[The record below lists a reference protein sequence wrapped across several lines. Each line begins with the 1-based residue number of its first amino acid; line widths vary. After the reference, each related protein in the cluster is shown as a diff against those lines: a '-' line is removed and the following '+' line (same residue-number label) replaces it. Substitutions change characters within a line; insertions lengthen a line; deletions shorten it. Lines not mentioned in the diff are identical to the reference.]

1 MVEIDAD
8 KVEVDTEF
16 DHNKEYLTVRTSRN
30 TLEGFDRNKIVKS
43 LIKETGIPKDVA
55 EEIALEVEETIKRL
69 KLKFISAPLIREI
82 VNVKLLERGLEDAR
96 ANYTRLGL
104 PVYDATQII
113 ERGIREN
120 ANLQH
125 NPETIHKLVAD
136 WVMKEYA
143 LLKALPLHLADA
155 HMRGEIHIHD
165 LEYFATRPYCFQ
177 HDLRWFLKNGLKVDG
192 TGENTAVAGPAK
204 NAEVAIL
211 HAAKAL
217 AAAQTNFAGGQGLD
231 FFNVWLA
238 PYMAGKSYKEIK
250 QLAQMFIYEMSVDPE
265 TELLIRRNGR
275 IERVKIGKLVDE
287 WMERR
292 SKEVKVFGR
301 NEVLLID
308 DDLEVLT
315 CDENGV
321 RFARITG
328 MSRHK
333 SDHILEIKTERGIG
347 IKVTGHH
354 SLYVLRNG
362 KLKPVRADELRV
374 GDDIVF
380 AFPDIEVDREFINL
394 YEEFKNKEYAKSFRV
409 TNLAKVIERIGKDEF
424 KKFLGI
430 DSWMLKE
437 ILDGQRTISFENFVR
452 LVEHFKLGLDDI
464 ADVLV
469 TSSTHS
475 KKKYFLPMRLEI
487 TPELLRLVGY
497 VIADGYFNS
506 SDEGMG
512 VGLALGDEE
521 LVEDAKECIRRVF
534 RNEPFVEK
542 GREWNLRFGGK
553 LGVKFFLDVLRIG
566 RYDHERRI
574 PGWMLLLPRE
584 KLKELL
590 SAYFSGDG
598 YATNSTAKLVGC
610 STVSEGLKD
619 DIVFALLRFRILPTV
634 SEHENPSEKIK
645 GVRIKSKRTQYV
657 IRVFDANAFMDIGFC
672 CSIKNE
678 KLLAMACDGS
688 TLFTLRITSIERKE
702 GDFTVYDIEVDDTH
716 RFIGVNRYC
725 AVFSNSQMYVARGG
739 QSLGKDELIYVIEDG
754 KCNVVEIG
762 RFIDDLMEKH
772 SDAIITSGDTEILYL
787 NKEIYTISV
796 NTKTG
801 KSEIKRV
808 YAVSR
813 HKPKGKVYRI
823 VGKDGTS
830 VVVTEDHSLFN
841 YNERGDLIQV
851 KPIEMKHIIR
861 TFDSPFGEE
870 YKLGDCLETGY
881 RRSESPHN
889 TRQNDIPEKLK
900 ISVELCQ
907 FLGLFVA
914 EGSYCTNGIRISTK
928 DESVV
933 EFVKNFVK
941 MLNPN
946 ITVSYRDNSVCFVNK
961 GFYEF
966 MRDIINSGAENK
978 NIPEFILKGDKTIK
992 LAFLGGLISG
1002 DGYVS
1007 KDGRV
1012 QIYTTSKQL
1021 LGQLHILLSSLG
1033 MLYTISKIQKRG
1045 EMVTINGNRTTRNH
1059 DCYVIEVA
1067 KDSVAM
1073 LKPFVISKAKRDRI
1087 KESSVNQIP
1096 FDYKILKD
1104 YLRNLA
1110 RRKPYTD
1117 YAWKSNGRRLK
1128 FKTLNKIAELNP
1140 HLRQLIERL
1149 KRNVPIEIKKIE
1161 EIEYE
1166 GYVYDLSVEDNEN
1179 FITAQGILC
1188 HNTVFSDIDIEYGVP
1203 SVCADLPAVLPGGV
1217 VKDSITYGD
1226 FEEEAIMFAQALTE
1240 VYLEG
1245 DYVGKPFF
1253 FPKPNYKLR
1262 KECFKKEGFDDFMI
1276 LVHKVVAKYGSPYFL
1291 NLLAG
1296 YLPDNVFAQCCRL
1309 VLSPDNTDWEDFK
1322 NGCMRTGSLQVVTI
1336 NLPRI
1341 AYEAN
1346 GNDEK
1351 LFEILEQRMELA
1363 REVIEI
1369 KREIIK
1375 KRMKQ
1380 GSLPFLTQDVNGE
1393 PYYRVDKVVR
1403 SIGFVGLNEMLK
1415 AHIGEELHESKD
1427 AWRFGLEVIKRMMDT
1442 AMEWSIETGQRW
1454 VITQTPAE
1462 SAAHRLALLDLK
1474 EFNGKAIVQGD
1485 VKSGSVYYTN
1495 SSHVR
1500 VSADVPLFE
1509 RLKIEGAFH
1518 PLCNGGMM
1526 AHVWVGESSPNPE
1539 LLWELTKKIATRT
1552 LVGYWAYTKDMTFC
1566 RSCKKLSGG
1575 IKKSC
1580 PFCRSKD
1587 IEWYSR
1593 VTGYYQRVSGWNDGK
1608 VQELFDRKRVNL
1620 G

>member
-1 MVEIDAD
+1 MGE
-8 KVEVDTEF
+8 KVDRKF
-16 DHNKEYLTVRTSRN
+16 LTVRTSRN
-30 TLEGFDRNKIVKS
+30 TLESFDRSKIVES
-43 LIKETGIPKDVA
+43 LVKETGLDRKIAEEVAKDVEDLIRKA
-55 EEIALEVEETIKRL
+55 

-96 ANYTRLGL
+96 RDYTRLGL
-104 PVYDATQII
+104 PVYDTTQII
-113 ERGIREN
+113 EKGIREN

-125 NPETIHKLVAD
+125 NPETIHKHVAD

-165 LEYFATRPYCFQ
+165 LEYFVTRPYCFQ

-238 PYMAGKSYKEIK
+238 PYMAGKTYKEIK
-250 QLAQMFIYEMSVDPE
+250 QLAQMFVYEMSVDPE
-265 TELLIRRNGR
+265 TELMIRRNGK
-275 IERVKIGKLVDE
+275 IERVKIGELVDG
-287 WMERR
+287 WMEKR
-292 SKEVKVFGR
+292 SNDVKVFGR
-301 NEVLLID
+301 NEVLLVD

-328 MSRHK
+328 MSRHR

-362 KLKPVRADELRV
+362 RLKPVRADELRV

-380 AFPDIEVDREFINL
+380 AFPDVEVDREFINL
-394 YEEFKNKEYAKSFRV
+394 YEEFKDKEYAKSFRV
-409 TNLAKVIERIGKDEF
+409 TNLAGVIERIGEEEF
-424 KKFLGI
+424 KEFLGI
-430 DSWMLKE
+430 DSWTLDE
-437 ILDGQRTISFENFVR
+437 ILEGKRTISFENFVR
-452 LVEHFKLGLDDI
+452 LVEHFKLGLDEI
-464 ADVLV
+464 AEVLV

-475 KKKYFLPMRLEI
+475 KKKYYLPMRLEI

-512 VGLALGDEE
+512 VGLALGNEE
-521 LVEDAKECIRRVF
+521 LVEDAKECIRKVF

-598 YATNSTAKLVGC
+598 YATNSTAKFVGC

-634 SEHENPSEKIK
+634 SEYESKSEEIK
-645 GVRIKSKRTQYV
+645 GVKIKSKRKQYV
-657 IRVFDANAFMDIGFC
+657 VRVFNANAFMNVGFR
-672 CSIKNE
+672 CSAKNE
-678 KLLAMACDGS
+678 KLLAMAYDGS
-688 TLFTLRITSIERKE
+688 TLFTLRITSIERRD
-702 GDFTVYDIEVDDTH
+702 GDYTVYDIEVDDTH

-739 QSLGKDELIYVIEDG
+739 Q
-754 KCNVVEIG
+754 
-762 RFIDDLMEKH
+762 
-772 SDAIITSGDTEILYL
+772 
-787 NKEIYTISV
+787 
-796 NTKTG
+796 
-801 KSEIKRV
+801 
-808 YAVSR
+808 
-813 HKPKGKVYRI
+813 
-823 VGKDGTS
+823 
-830 VVVTEDHSLFN
+830 
-841 YNERGDLIQV
+841 
-851 KPIEMKHIIR
+851 
-861 TFDSPFGEE
+861 
-870 YKLGDCLETGY
+870 
-881 RRSESPHN
+881 
-889 TRQNDIPEKLK
+889 
-900 ISVELCQ
+900 
-907 FLGLFVA
+907 
-914 EGSYCTNGIRISTK
+914 
-928 DESVV
+928 
-933 EFVKNFVK
+933 
-941 MLNPN
+941 
-946 ITVSYRDNSVCFVNK
+946 
-961 GFYEF
+961 
-966 MRDIINSGAENK
+966 
-978 NIPEFILKGDKTIK
+978 
-992 LAFLGGLISG
+992 
-1002 DGYVS
+1002 
-1007 KDGRV
+1007 
-1012 QIYTTSKQL
+1012 
-1021 LGQLHILLSSLG
+1021 
-1033 MLYTISKIQKRG
+1033 
-1045 EMVTINGNRTTRNH
+1045 
-1059 DCYVIEVA
+1059 
-1067 KDSVAM
+1067 
-1073 LKPFVISKAKRDRI
+1073 
-1087 KESSVNQIP
+1087 
-1096 FDYKILKD
+1096 
-1104 YLRNLA
+1104 
-1110 RRKPYTD
+1110 
-1117 YAWKSNGRRLK
+1117 
-1128 FKTLNKIAELNP
+1128 
-1140 HLRQLIERL
+1140 
-1149 KRNVPIEIKKIE
+1149 
-1161 EIEYE
+1161 
-1166 GYVYDLSVEDNEN
+1166 
-1179 FITAQGILC
+1179 
-1188 HNTVFSDIDIEYGVP
+1188 TVFSDIDIEYGVP
-1203 SVCADLPAVLPGGV
+1203 KICQDLPAVLPGGIIKESV
-1217 VKDSITYGD
+1217 TYGD
-1226 FEEEAIMFAQALTE
+1226 FEEEAIAFARALTE

-1245 DYVGKPFF
+1245 DYLGKPFF

-1262 KECFKKEGFDDFMI
+1262 RECFKKEGFDDFMI

-1322 NGCMRTGSLQVVTI
+1322 KGCMRTGSLQVVTI

-1351 LFEILEQRMELA
+1351 LFELLEKRMELA
-1363 REVIEI
+1363 KEVIEI
-1369 KREIIK
+1369 KREIII

-1380 GSLPFLTQDVNGE
+1380 GALPFLTQDVNGE
-1393 PYYRVDKVVR
+1393 PYYRIDKVVR

-1415 AHIGEELHESKD
+1415 AHTGEELHESKD
-1427 AWRFGLEVIKRMMDT
+1427 AWRFGLEVIKRMMDV
-1442 AMEWSIETGQRW
+1442 AMEWSMETGQRW

-1474 EFNGKAIVQGD
+1474 EFNGKAVVQGD
-1485 VKSGSVYYTN
+1485 VSSGAVYYTN

-1526 AHVWVGESSPNPE
+1526 AHVWIGESSPNPE
-1539 LLWELTKKIATRT
+1539 LLWELTKKIATKT
-1552 LVGYWAYTKDMTFC
+1552 LIGYWAYTKDMTFC
-1566 RSCKKLSGG
+1566 RRCKRLHGG
-1575 IKKSC
+1575 ILKRC
-1580 PFCRSKD
+1580 PNCGSD
-1587 IEWYSR
+1587 DVEWYSR

-1608 VQELFDRKRVNL
+1608 VKELFDRKRVRL
-1620 G
+1620 A

>member
-1 MVEIDAD
+1 MEY
-8 KVEVDTEF
+8 
-16 DHNKEYLTVRTSRN
+16 DHNKQYLTVRTSRN
-30 TLEGFDRNKIVKS
+30 TIEKFDRYKIVES
-43 LIKETGIPKDVA
+43 LVRETGLSKEIA
-55 EEIALEVEETIKRL
+55 EEIALEVEETIKKL

-82 VNVKLLERGLEDAR
+82 VNVKLLERKLERER

-104 PVYDATQII
+104 PVYDTTKII
-113 ERGIREN
+113 EKSIREN

-136 WVMKEYA
+136 WVLKEYA

-192 TGENTAVAGPAK
+192 TGVTTAVAGPAK

-250 QLAQMFIYEMSVDPE
+250 QLAQMFIYEMSVDAD
-265 TELLIRRNGR
+265 TQLLIKHNGN
-275 IERVKIGKLVDE
+275 IKKVKIGDLVDY
-287 WMERR
+287 WME
-292 SKEVKVFGR
+292 KNANDVKRFGI

-328 MSRHK
+328 MSRHV
-333 SDHILEIKTERGIG
+333 SDHILEIKTERGIK
-347 IKVTGHH
+347 IRVTGHH

-362 KLKPVRADELRV
+362 RLTPIRADELKV
-374 GDDIVF
+374 GDEIVF
-380 AFPDIEVDREFINL
+380 TFPEIEIDKEYINL
-394 YEEFKNKEYAKSFRV
+394 YEELKGKDYTTKLRV
-409 TNLAKVIERIGKDEF
+409 TNISNIVENIGEENF
-424 KKFLGI
+424 KKELGI
-430 DSWMLKE
+430 DSWELKE
-437 ILDGQRTISFENFVR
+437 ILAGKRTISFEEFVKI
-452 LVEHFKLGLDDI
+452 VERFKLTLDDI
-464 ADVLV
+464 KDVRV
-469 TSSTHS
+469 TSSTYS
-475 KKKYFLPMRLEI
+475 RKKYYLPMKLEI
-487 TPELLRLVGY
+487 TPELLRLIGY
-497 VIADGYFNS
+497 VLVDGYFNS

-512 VGLALGDEE
+512 VGLALGDHEI
-521 LVEDAKECIRRVF
+521 VKDAIKCVKAIF
-534 RNEPFVEK
+534 GNEPFVEK
-542 GREWNLRFGGK
+542 DRHWNIRFGGK
-553 LGVKFFLDVLRIG
+553 LGVKLFLDILDIG

-574 PGWMLLLPRE
+574 PAWILVLPKE
-584 KLKELL
+584 KLREVLR
-590 SAYFSGDG
+590 AYFSGDG
-598 YATNSTAKLVGC
+598 YASNSTAKVVGC
-610 STVSEGLKD
+610 STVSEQLMS

-634 SEHENPSEKIK
+634 HELKRDCKEINGVKIESQRK
-645 GVRIKSKRTQYV
+645 AFRIL
-657 IRVFDANAFMDIGFC
+657 VFDTYKFYTEIGFT
-672 CSIKNE
+672 SSKKNRVLKE
-678 KLLAMACDGS
+678 IVRSRRLLADGS
-688 TLFTLRITSIERKE
+688 ILFTLKITSIDRIKE
-702 GDFTVYDIEVDDTH
+702 EFKVYDIEVEGTH
-716 RFIGVNRYC
+716 RFIGINRYN

-739 QSLGKDELIYVIEDG
+739 QSLGKNELVFIIEDG
-754 KCNVVEIG
+754 EFKVVEIG
-762 RFIDDLMEKH
+762 RFVDELMEKYR
-772 SDAIITSGDTEILYL
+772 DKIIVNGDTEILYL
-787 NKEIYTISV
+787 DKGIYTISV
-796 NTKTG
+796 DTKTG
-801 KSEIKRV
+801 KAELKRV

-813 HKPKGKVYRI
+813 HKPRGKVYRI
-823 VGKDGTS
+823 VAKDGTS
-830 VVVTEDHSLFN
+830 AIVTEDHSLFN
-841 YNERGDLIQV
+841 YNENGELVQA
-851 KPIEMKHIIR
+851 KPIELKHIIR
-861 TFDSPFGEE
+861 TFDSPFREE
-870 YKLGDCLETGY
+870 FKIGDFIETGY
-881 RRSESPHN
+881 KRTESLSN
-889 TRQNDIPEKLK
+889 SRQNDIPEKLRVT
-900 ISVELCQ
+900 VELCQ

-914 EGSYCTNGIRISTK
+914 EGCYCTNGIRIATK
-928 DESVV
+928 DEDII
-933 EFVKNFVK
+933 EFVKDFIRSI
-941 MLNPN
+941 NPN
-946 ITVSYRDNSVCFVNK
+946 ISVNYRDNSICFVNK

-966 MRDIINSGAENK
+966 MRRTVNSGAENK
-978 NIPEFILKGDKTIK
+978 NIPDFILKGDRTIK

-1007 KDGRV
+1007 EDGRV

-1033 MLYTISKIQKRG
+1033 ILYTISKIKKSG
-1045 EMVTINGNRTTRNH
+1045 EKLTINGVETERLH
-1059 DCYVIEVA
+1059 DCFAIELA
-1067 KDSVAM
+1067 KDSVAV
-1073 LKPFVISKAKRDRI
+1073 LKPYIISTAKRERI
-1087 KESSVNQIP
+1087 KESKVNQIP
-1096 FDYKILKD
+1096 FDYRIAKG
-1104 YLRNLA
+1104 YLRMLA

-1117 YAWKSNGRRLK
+1117 YAWKSNKRRLK
-1128 FKTLNKIAELNP
+1128 FVTLNKIAELNP
-1140 HLRQLIERL
+1140 NLAQLIERL
-1149 KRNVPIEIKKIE
+1149 KRNVPIEIKSIE
-1161 EIEYE
+1161 EIKYD

-1203 SVCADLPAVLPGGV
+1203 KICQDLPAVLPGGV
-1217 VKDSITYGD
+1217 VKESVTYGD
-1226 FEEEAIMFAQALTE
+1226 FEEEAILFARALTE

-1262 KECFKKEGFDDFMI
+1262 KECFKKEGFDEFMI
-1276 LVHKVVAKYGSPYFL
+1276 LVHKCVAKFGTPYFL

-1309 VLSPDNTDWEDFK
+1309 VLSPDNQDWEDFR

-1346 GNDEK
+1346 GNDER
-1351 LFEILEQRMELA
+1351 LFEILEDRMKLA

-1375 KRMKQ
+1375 KRMEQ

-1403 SIGFVGLNEMLK
+1403 SIGFVGLNEMIK
-1415 AHIGEELHESKD
+1415 AHTGEELHESKD
-1427 AWRFGLEVIKRMMDT
+1427 AWRFGLGVIKRMMDI
-1442 AMEWSIETGQRW
+1442 AIEWSMETGQRW

-1462 SAAHRLALLDLK
+1462 SAAHRLALLDLR
-1474 EFNGKAIVQGD
+1474 EFNGKAVVQGN
-1485 VKSGSVYYTN
+1485 VKTGAVYYTN

-1500 VSADVPLFE
+1500 VSADIPLFE
-1509 RLKIEGAFH
+1509 RLKIEGSFH

-1526 AHVWVGESSPNPE
+1526 AHVWIGEASPNPE
-1539 LLWELTKKIATRT
+1539 LLWELTKKIAGKT
-1552 LVGYWAYTKDMTFC
+1552 LVGYWAYTRDMTFC
-1566 RSCKKLSGG
+1566 KDCRRLIGG
-1575 IKKSC
+1575 IRSNC
-1580 PFCRSKD
+1580 PFCESSN

-1608 VQELFDRKRVNL
+1608 VQELFDRKRVIL
-1620 G
+1620 